1 MKKNLSVVILFAAL
15 ITGILGNGA
24 PKNKRKIN
32 VKRVE
37 IREENEKIM
46 NLKNYN
52 GIKKIS
58 IFVKGFESGPTVSK
72 IIMELQGLI
81 KMTGKLRRMELRE
94 R

>member
-52 GIKKIS
+52 EIKKS
-58 IFVKGFESGPTVSK
+58 VF
-72 IIMELQGLI
+72 L
-81 KMTGKLRRMELRE
+81 
-94 R
+94 